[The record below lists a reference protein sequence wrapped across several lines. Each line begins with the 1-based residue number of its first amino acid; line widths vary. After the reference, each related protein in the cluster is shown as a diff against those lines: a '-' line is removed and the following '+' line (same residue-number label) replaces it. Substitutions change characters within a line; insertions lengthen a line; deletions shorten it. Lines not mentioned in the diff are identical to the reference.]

1 MAQKTHIKDK
11 RGLLMLMRW
20 KQPIVQKSVG
30 IAVVAQLDRD
40 NQKKPMMEDVVDK
53 GNDLELAKS
62 FV

>member
-1 MAQKTHIKDK
+1 
-11 RGLLMLMRW
+11 MLMRW

>member
-1 MAQKTHIKDK
+1 
-11 RGLLMLMRW
+11 MLMRW

-30 IAVVAQLDRD
+30 IAVLQVAQLDRD